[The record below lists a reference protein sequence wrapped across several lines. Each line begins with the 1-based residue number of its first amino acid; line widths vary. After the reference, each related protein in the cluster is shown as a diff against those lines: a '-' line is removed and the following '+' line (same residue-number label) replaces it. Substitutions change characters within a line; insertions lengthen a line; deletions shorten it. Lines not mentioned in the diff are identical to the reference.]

1 MNTILRLMSA
11 LGAVVILLAGVGG
24 VTMSSNEQGKAAIGL
39 IPQGTR
45 VIINAPAFRMDLFEG
60 FVRYLAVRIAD
71 QQQVIANLVTVDSEQ
86 RLGQTLLQ
94 LARTMGKKDPRSIR
108 IELKITHEELS
119 EMVGAT
125 RSRISLFMQRFHN
138 LGLIEANADHFLI
151 IKEKKLTDYLA
162 QIA

>member
-11 LGAVVILLAGVGG
+11 LVAIVILLAGIGG
-24 VTMSSNEQGKAAIGL
+24 VTTSSNEQGKAAIGL

-86 RLGQTLLQ
+86 RLGQDAVKLGAHHGQ
-94 LARTMGKKDPRSIR
+94 ERPAQHSHRT
-108 IELKITHEELS
+108 ENH
-119 EMVGAT
+119 A
-125 RSRISLFMQRFHN
+125 
-138 LGLIEANADHFLI
+138 
-151 IKEKKLTDYLA
+151 
-162 QIA
+162 